1 MRSWN
6 HHHKFVVHRLQFNQG
21 TVGGNLGDDGLA
33 QRVGNACVC
42 VADHEVAIVIVDE
55 SDLQNPWAPQTNGG
69 GCRPEV
75 SFLFLRR
82 FRDPRDSSRD
92 SFIVLCGWAPGG
104 RNEHDATCETEHGKP
119 LEPTWIKRPK
129 EGF

>member
-1 MRSWN
+1 MHS
-6 HHHKFVVHRLQFNQG
+6 LQFNQC
-21 TVGGNLGDDGLA
+21 TVGGDLGDDGLA

-42 VADHEVAIVIVDE
+42 IAEHEVAIVIVDE

-69 GCRPEV
+69 GCRPED

-92 SFIVLCGWAPGG
+92 SFIVLCGWSRVEQMNTMRPV
-104 RNEHDATCETEHGKP
+104 RPSMVNLWSPHG
-119 LEPTWIKRPK
+119 
-129 EGF
+129 